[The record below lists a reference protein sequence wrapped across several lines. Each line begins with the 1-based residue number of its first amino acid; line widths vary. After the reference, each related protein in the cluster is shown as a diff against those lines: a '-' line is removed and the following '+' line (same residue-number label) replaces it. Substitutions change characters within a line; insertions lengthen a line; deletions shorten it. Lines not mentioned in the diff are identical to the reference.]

1 MRHCLERAQEK
12 DRFKP
17 GTTEFDIIMVEILIS
32 LGLAKE
38 VQLKNKYGET
48 QYGRKMYHLRY
59 AGVLIAPII
68 DERDGH
74 IITFMPRGKRVSS
87 QKYYENM
94 TDKKQIYKLKRLK
107 MDKK

>member
-1 MRHCLERAQEK
+1 MRHCLLRAQEK

-74 IITFMPRGKRVSS
+74 IITLCPEAK
-87 QKYYENM
+87 E
-94 TDKKQIYKLKRLK
+94 
-107 MDKK
+107 